1 MPSLLIRDVP
11 DDVKR
16 ALVLR
21 AAENG
26 RSQQAE
32 ARAVLEEALCP
43 RAGSWVSLL
52 RDVADSADGI
62 DLACP
67 RRHAPRITGIV
78 S

>member
-1 MPSLLIRDVP
+1 MPSLLVRDVP

-16 ALVLR
+16 ALALR

-43 RAGSWVSLL
+43 HTGSWVSLL
-52 RDVADSADGI
+52 RDAADSVGGI
-62 DLACP
+62 DLVCP
-67 RRHAPRITGIV
+67 QRHAPRITGIL